1 MFMRHILFITLLISL
16 INNFW
21 PIPNIDDLQ
30 DVTYQEG
37 DEISISELKDAVRSM
52 QKKADINSYFKMKH
66 AVVSGELYNNEVWRF
81 DLGLNTPYQF
91 TAENDSI
98 DIAGLQK
105 GLVKFIVFFSF
116 GENENSIISKSI
128 YYCDENDSI
137 HEVKFIENTERE
149 SIIFS

>member
-1 MFMRHILFITLLISL
+1 
-16 INNFW
+16 
-21 PIPNIDDLQ
+21 
-30 DVTYQEG
+30 
-37 DEISISELKDAVRSM
+37 
-52 QKKADINSYFKMKH
+52 
-66 AVVSGELYNNEVWRF
+66 RF